1 MIPNFMKVKLL
12 ILLFSLVLLTSL
24 KVENSVKLLGKYD
37 NSYWK
42 LERSRIVNKGNHDKI
57 NEFKIFSH
65 AKLPLKV
72 LHNVRCAEEQF
83 EQDSLVL
90 NDTVFFHSQN
100 IICPPQRNM
109 TGVTDKCFRPV
120 KVDVLDYQGNALYA
134 FYFEPAF
141 PSSKIGQYGVV
152 LIDEERRSAYFL
164 SYPRLRE
171 HDNIASNFCDINKDD
186 KLDFIDLS
194 INMEGE
200 LSLVGYFTLDFKEE
214 SITYKPV

>member
-1 MIPNFMKVKLL
+1 MKIKLL
-12 ILLFSLVLLTSL
+12 IALFSLALLTSL
-24 KVENSVKLLGKYD
+24 KIEGSLKLVKKYD

-42 LERSRIVNKGNHDKI
+42 LERSRVVNKDNHDKI

-72 LHNVRCAEEQF
+72 LHNVRCTEEGF
-83 EQDSLVL
+83 GQDTLVL

-100 IICPPQRNM
+100 IICAPKRNM
-109 TGVTDKCFRPV
+109 TSITDKCFRPV
-120 KVDVLDYQGNALYA
+120 KVDVLDYQGNTLYA

-141 PSSKIGQYGVV
+141 SSSKIGHGVV
-152 LIDEERRSAYFL
+152 LIDEKRQKAYFL
-164 SYPRLRE
+164 SYPRLKE
-171 HDNIASNFCDINKDD
+171 HDNIASNFCDINKDG

-200 LSLVGYFTLDFKEE
+200 LSLIGYFTLNFKEE
-214 SITYKPV
+214 GITYAALQK